1 LQHEGGGAKAAFGLV
16 WCAAMSFAA
25 VSLAAVSLPAV
36 PFVRRLAPCI
46 ALVLVACGGS
56 PPPEER
62 SGDTLFTTAG
72 GDSSGGEAVAVGPAP
87 LPLPTPPIARAALD
101 PQLQSY
107 WTRAEEI
114 IAAAPPAAASDPD
127 AGPEAREALT
137 DWLSA
142 RAESVREM
150 IRGLEAFTGVALYER
165 AIAAAL
171 LGYVIEDTMADTR
184 GAPVP
189 ADIASDPE
197 LLTAYRDALDDVLV
211 PFAEQASMGY
221 QICTEALD
229 RHGEPAWGEWR
240 AFCFERAEE
249 LAEIY
254 GAAEE
259 APAPEA
265 GE

>member
-1 LQHEGGGAKAAFGLV
+1 MH
-16 WCAAMSFAA
+16 
-25 VSLAAVSLPAV
+25 LAPEPSALLRHLLPATM
-36 PFVRRLAPCI
+36 LA
-46 ALVLVACGGS
+46 LVACGGS
-56 PPPEER
+56 PPPEEG

-72 GDSSGGEAVAVGPAP
+72 GESDGGGEAVAVGPAP
-87 LPLPTPPIARAALD
+87 LPLPTPPVGRAALD
-101 PQLQSY
+101 PALQRY
-107 WTRAEEI
+107 WTRAEEV
-114 IAAAPPAAASDPD
+114 IAASPPAAVSDPD
-127 AGPEAREALT
+127 AGPEGREALT
-137 DWLSA
+137 DWLGA

-150 IRGLEAFTGVALYER
+150 VHGLQSFTEVALYER

-171 LGYVIEDTMADTR
+171 LGYVIEDTMADAR

-197 LLTAYRDALDDVLV
+197 LLTAYRSALDDVLT

-229 RHGEPAWGEWR
+229 RHGDVAWGEWR

-254 GAAEE
+254 GGAEGD
-259 APAPEA
+259 AAPEV